1 MKKVL
6 TLNTGLNGTS
16 GKSNKLVQD
25 FVSRLK
31 IQEQVSVTERDLAVD
46 DINHLNLNE
55 MQSWMTPENERS
67 NEQAKLALISDTLI
81 AELENSDVIVIGM
94 PMYNFGA
101 PSVFKSWIDR
111 VARAG
116 KTFRYTE
123 NGPVGLLN
131 NKKVY
136 VLATRGGLYA
146 GTPKDTQTQYIKDVF
161 AFIGI
166 EDVEFVYAEGLAMG
180 EESAKNALEQAE
192 QKIVELIENLAA

>member
-46 DINHLNLNE
+46 DIDHLNLKE
-55 MQSWMTPENERS
+55 MQSWMTPENARS
-67 NEQAKLALISDTLI
+67 NEQAKLVLISDTLI

>member
-16 GKSNKLVQD
+16 GKSNQLVQD

-46 DINHLNLNE
+46 DIDHLNLNE

-67 NEQAKLALISDTLI
+67 SEQAKLALISDTLI

>member
-46 DINHLNLNE
+46 DIHHLNLKE
-55 MQSWMTPENERS
+55 MQSWMTPENSRS